1 MGVTGSPCA
10 SVSPR
15 GACTSVL
22 LGAARRPCLPA
33 PGGSALGGLTRAR
46 LYLPVPWPPPPQ
58 QVVGT
63 QNARLG
69 HRCGEVSSPGA
80 VFSEP
85 LVTVHSFLTRPRRS
99 HRNLRK
105 GPSGLADEI
114 SFEDFLTI
122 MAYFRPIDIAMDEE
136 QVQLCRKEK
145 LRCACP
151 SPFCRGRAGGSVGSA
166 ASRRGGGGCQPLG
179 GRSPPPRL
187 RRVPGVSLSC
197 GVARGGGLVN
207 TPAQLEVPGGRRAC
221 G

>member
-151 SPFCRGRAGGSVGSA
+151 SPFCRGRAGGAWGLRPAGGEVGD
-166 ASRRGGGGCQPLG
+166 ASPWEVGPHRPACGGCQ
-179 GRSPPPRL
+179 
-187 RRVPGVSLSC
+187 VSLC
-197 GVARGGGLVN
+197 PAALPVA
-207 TPAQLEVPGGRRAC
+207 AAS
-221 G
+221 